1 MNFANIS
8 SWSIRNPI
16 PIILMFVIL
25 TLAGVGSYFNLRT
38 NNFPDVDLP
47 VVAVSVVQAGA
58 APTEMETQ
66 VTRLVEDAVA
76 GLGQVKHIT
85 STVND
90 SVSTTSIEFQLGVD
104 LEKVTNDVRNAVTGI
119 RQNLPADVQEPIVQR
134 IEFTGT
140 PIANFVV
147 RAPGMSPEELSW
159 FVDNTVAKR
168 LLTVKGVSQIQRD
181 GGVDRE
187 IRIKLDPGRLEAQG
201 ITAAAVSSQL
211 RGSNINL
218 PGGRGE
224 IGGEEQAI
232 RTVGSASSVEALAQT
247 LIPVDGRT
255 VRLGDLGQVMDEWS
269 EPRGRARFNGQE
281 VVGFGVVRSIGSSEV
296 DVYEQSRAAIE
307 ALDAERA
314 DVTIEEVANTTSDVI
329 NNFHASVE
337 ALLLGAILA
346 VIVVFVFLRDWRA
359 TFITAVAMP
368 LSLIPTFWIMDL
380 TNQSLNV
387 VTLLAL
393 SLTVGILVDDAIV
406 EIENIVRHIRQGK
419 APYPA
424 AIEAADEIGL
434 AVLAT
439 TATLVAVFAPT
450 GFMPGIV
457 GQFFKSFAIATCV
470 SVLFSLLVAR
480 TLTPLMGAY
489 LLKADQGKEHADPFW
504 MAPYQKALAW
514 ALGSSASRA
523 ETDLVRA
530 RRPLGRRIRD
540 RLLDHRLWV
549 LGMGGLFF
557 FLSIWLATR
566 IPGEFIPVED
576 VSRSSVTV
584 EMAPGTTLDQTDA
597 AVQRITRELQKRPEV
612 ASVYSSIG
620 SATTSFGGGGNS
632 SAGEVRRASLTVN
645 LVPKADRSI
654 SQQALEAEVG
664 PILRQTPGARVQ
676 FGSGGGGGGGS
687 LLTIALVGDDGATLE
702 ATAANVAREMR
713 GIDGL
718 SNVVSSAAL
727 VRPEILITPK
737 ADVAALTGVSTQDI
751 SQAARVATLGDADQ
765 LLPKF
770 NLGDRQI
777 PIRVMLTEDSRQSI
791 SVIENLKVP
800 TASGSSVPLSAVA
813 DISFGAGPNQ
823 IDRYDRRR
831 VANITAEMPGTT
843 LGLATTAVNALP
855 SIANLPA
862 GVAQAAS
869 GDVESFQELGVG
881 FGFAIVTGILLMYA
895 VLVLLFKS
903 FLHPITILAALPVS
917 FGGAFIALLLT
928 GKSLSMPALIGIIML
943 TGIAAKNS
951 ILLVDYAII
960 AMHEGM
966 SRYDALMDS
975 AHKRAR
981 PIIMTTLAMG
991 LGMLPIALALGEG
1004 TGFRSPMAVA
1014 VIGGLITSTALSLL
1028 FVPVIFSLIDG
1039 LKVRI
1044 ERRMSRMF
1052 AGQRGDAATGDSLA
1066 TPPSLGSGPAE

>member
-16 PIILMFVIL
+16 PIILLFIIL
-25 TLAGVGSYFNLRT
+25 TLAGIGSYFNLRT

-47 VVAVSVVQAGA
+47 VVAVTVVQSGA

-76 GLGQVKHIT
+76 GLGQVRHIT

-90 SVSTTSIEFQLGVD
+90 SVSTTLIEFQLGVD
-104 LEKVTNDVRNAVTGI
+104 LEKVTNDVRNAVSGV
-119 RQNLPADVQEPIVQR
+119 RQDLPADVQEPIIQR

-159 FVDNTVAKR
+159 FVDNTIAKR
-168 LLTVKGVSQIQRD
+168 LLNVNGVSQIQRD

-187 IRIKLDPGRLEAQG
+187 IRIKLDPARLEAQG
-201 ITAAAVSSQL
+201 ITAAAVSNQL

-232 RTVGSASSVEALAQT
+232 RTVGSAESVEALAET
-247 LIPVDGRT
+247 LIPIGTRT
-255 VRLGDLGQVMDEWS
+255 VRLGDLGQVVDEWS

-296 DVYEQSRAAIE
+296 DVYEQSVAAIE
-307 ALDAERA
+307 ALDEERA
-314 DVTIEEVANTTSDVI
+314 DVVIEEVANTTSDVI

-337 ALLLGAILA
+337 ALVLGAALA
-346 VIVVFVFLRDWRA
+346 VIVVFIFLRDWRA
-359 TFITAVAMP
+359 TLITAVAMP
-368 LSLIPTFWIMDL
+368 LSLIPTFWVMDL

-489 LLKADQGKEHADPFW
+489 LLKGDQGKEHAEPFW
-504 MAPYQKALAW
+504 MAPYQRLLSW
-514 ALGSSASRA
+514 SLNSSARPDA
-523 ETDLVRA
+523 TLGA
-530 RRPLGRRIRD
+530 RRPGFGRRMRN
-540 RLLDHRLWV
+540 RLFDHRIWV
-549 LGMGGLFF
+549 VGMGLAFF
-557 FLSIWLATR
+557 VFSIFLAMR

-576 VSRSSVTV
+576 ISRSTVTV

-597 AVQRITRELQKRPEV
+597 AVRQITDELQKRPEV
-612 ASVYSSIG
+612 ASIFSSIG
-620 SATTSFGGGGNS
+620 SATTSFGGGGGS
-632 SAGEVRRASLTVN
+632 GAGEVRRANLTVN
-645 LVPKADRSI
+645 LLKRADRDI
-654 SQQALEAEVG
+654 SQQAFEAEMG

-676 FGSGGGGGGGS
+676 FGTSGGGGGS

-702 ATAANVAREMR
+702 AAAANVAREMR

-737 ADVAALTGVSTQDI
+737 SDVAALTGVSTQDI

-777 PIRVMLTEDSRQSI
+777 PIRVMLTEDARTSLG
-791 SVIENLKVP
+791 VIENLKVP
-800 TASGSSVPLSAVA
+800 TASGASVPLSAVA

-831 VANITAEMPGTT
+831 VANISAEMPGTT
-843 LGLATTAVNALP
+843 LGEATTAVNALP
-855 SIANLPA
+855 AITNLPE
-862 GVAQAAS
+862 GVMQAVS
-869 GDVESFQELGVG
+869 GDVESFQELGTG

-917 FGGAFIALLLT
+917 FGGAFIALMLT
-928 GKSLSMPALIGIIML
+928 DKSLSMPALIGIIML

-960 AMHEGM
+960 AMQQGM
-966 SRYDALMDS
+966 TRRDALMDA
-975 AHKRAR
+975 AHKRAQ

-991 LGMLPIALALGEG
+991 LGMLPIAMALGEG
-1004 TGFRSPMAVA
+1004 TAFRSPMAVA
-1014 VIGGLITSTALSLL
+1014 VIGGLITSTALSLI

-1039 LKVRI
+1039 LKVRL
-1044 ERRMSRMF
+1044 EGRMNRMF
-1052 AGQRGDAATGDSLA
+1052 GGQHEVAPARPEA
-1066 TPPSLGSGPAE
+1066 PRPAE